1 MAIKSSGPLGLDADI
16 ANEFGGGRPHSLS
29 EYYRG
34 GGLVPPAASA
44 NPGVPTSGQI
54 SISDFYGARNATIIS
69 YQLIGG
75 GGHGGFGL
83 FNGDLVGSGSRNG
96 DGGASQFRILN
107 GSIIATAPGGLGG
120 LNAATYPSGTNG
132 EATIFGAGGAGGSP
146 NSSGSPAPSTS
157 YGAGGGGAGGDVAGF
172 RDPQGYAGIGG
183 SASALV
189 SGTFTGVFGDVLD
202 ITIGAGGVD
211 NGGGGSFGGGAGAGG
226 VLILTYGG
234 VTRAFTSSEQFT
246 IV

>member
-34 GGLVPPAASA
+34 AGLVPSSSEA
-44 NPGVPTSGQI
+44 NPNIPVSGPI
-54 SISDFYGARNATIIS
+54 SMSSFYGGRNATIIS

-83 FNGDLVGSGSRNG
+83 FNGDLVGADSRNG
-96 DGGASQFRILN
+96 NGGASQFGILN
-107 GSIIATAPGGLGG
+107 GSIIATATGGLGG
-120 LNAATYPSGTNG
+120 LNASTYPSGTDG
-132 EATIFGAGGAGGSP
+132 QRTVFGPGGKGGSP

-157 YGAGGGGAGGDVAGF
+157 YGAGGGGAGGDVGGF
-172 RDPQGYAGIGG
+172 RDPQGYAGVGG

-189 SGTFTGVFGDVLD
+189 TGTFTGVFGDVLD
-202 ITIGAGGVD
+202 ITIGAGGI
-211 NGGGGSFGGGAGAGG
+211 NTGGGSFGGGTGAGG

-234 VTRAFTSSEQFT
+234 ITRTFTSSEQFT